1 MNMKLLY
8 EKIAIVFQ
16 NFKQYAVT
24 LKENITL
31 DLLMKEI
38 ILRWKKNLK
47 KLILVILKKVYM
59 ME

>member
-1 MNMKLLY
+1 MKLLY

-31 DLLMKEI
+31 DRTDEGD
-38 ILRWKKNLK
+38 NF
-47 KLILVILKKVYM
+47 KV
-59 ME
+59 EGRT